1 MNKYVETAINNNQIS
16 PEFYK
21 KFNVKRG
28 LRNED
33 GSGVLVGLT
42 NIGDVH
48 GYIMDENEK
57 IPVEGRL
64 RYRGIDVRD
73 IVEGFQ
79 EDKRFGF
86 EEVIYLLLFG
96 QLPNKKDFNYFK
108 EILGSY
114 RSLPKGFT
122 EDMILNTPSNNIM
135 NKLARSVL
143 AHYSFDEKAEDSS
156 IENVLRQSISLISR
170 FPSIVAHAYQA
181 KSHYYDH
188 NSLYLHTPESEL
200 STAENFLSMI
210 RPHKKYTQL
219 EAELLDLSFVL
230 HAEHGGGN
238 NSAFT
243 IHVVSSASTDTYSAI
258 AAGIGSLKGDR
269 HGGANIKVHNM
280 FEDIKA
286 NVKDWSN
293 DKAVKDYLVK
303 ILNKDAFDKTG
314 LIYGLGHAVYTLSD
328 PRAVL
333 LKKKAEML
341 AREKGMYDE
350 YCLYEK
356 VENLGVEAF
365 HEYKNVDTAM
375 SANVDF
381 YSGFVYRMLDIPT
394 DLYTPIFAISRI
406 AGWSAHRIEELVLG
420 GKIMR
425 PAFKAV
431 AKRDEY
437 RSMSERA

>member
-1 MNKYVETAINNNQIS
+1 MNKYVETAIKNNQIS
-16 PEFYK
+16 PEHYK

-42 NIGDVH
+42 GIGDVH

-64 RYRGIDVRD
+64 RYRGIDLRD
-73 IVEGFQ
+73 ICEGFQ
-79 EDKRFGF
+79 SDGRYGY
-86 EEVIYLLLFG
+86 EEVIFLLLFG
-96 QLPNKKDFNYFK
+96 QLPNRKEFNYFFDM
-108 EILGSY
+108 LGQY
-114 RSLPKGFT
+114 RALPKGFT

-135 NKLARSVL
+135 NKLSRSVL
-143 AHYSFDEKAEDSS
+143 ACYSFDDDPEDSS
-156 IENVLRQSISLISR
+156 VGNILKQSIALISR
-170 FPSIVAHAYQA
+170 FPTIVAHAYQA

-188 NSLYLHTPESEL
+188 NSLHLHTPDPQL
-200 STAENFLSMI
+200 GTAENFLSLI
-210 RPHKKYTQL
+210 RPDQVYSKL
-219 EAELLDLSFVL
+219 EAETLDLCMVL

-243 IHVVSSASTDTYSAI
+243 IHVVSSAMTDTYSTI

-269 HGGANIKVHNM
+269 HGGANIKVHEM
-280 FEDIKA
+280 FVDIKE

-293 DKAVKDYLVK
+293 EKEIKDYIIK
-303 ILNKDAFDKTG
+303 ILNKEAYDKTG
-314 LIYGLGHAVYTLSD
+314 LLYGIGHAVYTISD

-333 LKKKAEML
+333 LKKKAEQL
-341 AREKGMYDE
+341 AKEKGMLDE
-350 YCLYEK
+350 YHLYEA
-356 VENLGVEAF
+356 VERLGIEAF
-365 HEYKNVDTAM
+365 QEYKNIDVPM

-381 YSGFVYRMLDIPT
+381 YSGFVYRMLNIPT
-394 DLYTPIFAISRI
+394 DLYTPLFAIARI
-406 AGWSAHRIEELVLG
+406 SGWCAHRIEEIVKG

-431 AKRDEY
+431 ASRKSYLPIDE
-437 RSMSERA
+437 RE

>member
-1 MNKYVETAINNNQIS
+1 MIKYVETAIRNNQIS
-16 PEFYK
+16 PEHYK
-21 KFNVKRG
+21 KYNVKRG

-42 NIGDVH
+42 EIGEVH

-57 IPVEGRL
+57 IPVAGRL
-64 RYRGIDVRD
+64 RYRGIDLRD
-73 IVEGFQ
+73 ICDGFQ
-79 EDKRFGF
+79 SDNRFGF

-96 QLPNKKDFNYFK
+96 QLPNKKEFDYFLNM
-108 EILGSY
+108 LGEY
-114 RSLPKGFT
+114 RALPKGFT

-143 AHYSFDEKAEDSS
+143 AQYSFDDNPEDSG
-156 IENVLRQSISLISR
+156 IENILKQSISLISR
-170 FPSIVAHAYQA
+170 FPTIVAHSYQA

-188 NSLYLHTPESEL
+188 NSLYLHTPDPKL

-210 RPHKKYTQL
+210 RPDQIYTKL
-219 EAELLDLSFVL
+219 EAETLDLCLVL

-243 IHVVSSASTDTYSAI
+243 IHVVSSAMTDTYSTI

-280 FEDIKA
+280 FADIKE
-286 NVKDWSN
+286 NVKDWS
-293 DKAVKDYLVK
+293 DEKEVKDYLVK
-303 ILNKDAFDKTG
+303 ILNKEAYDGSG
-314 LIYGLGHAVYTLSD
+314 LLYGIGHAVYTISD
-328 PRAVL
+328 PRAIL
-333 LKKKAEML
+333 LKKKAETL
-341 AREKGMYDE
+341 AREKGMIDE
-350 YCLYEK
+350 YHLYEA
-356 VENLGVEAF
+356 VERLGIEAF
-365 HEYKNVDTAM
+365 LEYKNIDVPM

-381 YSGFVYRMLDIPT
+381 YSGFVYRMLNIPT
-394 DLYTPIFAISRI
+394 DLYTPLFAIARI
-406 AGWSAHRIEELVLG
+406 SGWCAHRIEELVKG

-431 AKRDEY
+431 SKRKHY
-437 RSMSERA
+437 VQIAERD

>member
-1 MNKYVETAINNNQIS
+1 MNKYVETAIRNNHIS
-16 PEFYK
+16 PEHYK
-21 KFNVKRG
+21 KYNVKRG

-42 NIGDVH
+42 EIGDVH

-64 RYRGIDVRD
+64 RYRGLDVRD

-79 EDKRFGF
+79 SDERFGF

-96 QLPNKKDFNYFK
+96 QLPNKKEFNYFY
-108 EILGSY
+108 EMLGNY
-114 RSLPKGFT
+114 RALPKGFT

-143 AHYSFDEKAEDSS
+143 AHYSFDESAEDAS
-156 IENVLRQSISLISR
+156 IENVLKQSIALISR
-170 FPSIVAHAYQA
+170 FPAIVAHAYQA

-188 NSLYLHTPESEL
+188 NSLYLHTPDPEL
-200 STAENFLSMI
+200 GTAENFLMMI
-210 RPHKKYTQL
+210 RHDQKYTRS
-219 EAELLDLSFVL
+219 EAEILDLCLVL

-243 IHVVSSASTDTYSAI
+243 IHVVSSASTDTYSTI

-280 FEDIKA
+280 FENIKE

-293 DKAVKDYLVK
+293 EKEIKNYLVK
-303 ILNKDAFDKTG
+303 ILHKEAYDKSG
-314 LIYGLGHAVYTLSD
+314 LIYGLGHAVYTMSD

-341 AREKGMYDE
+341 AKEKGMLDE
-350 YCLYEK
+350 YTLYES
-356 VENLGVEAF
+356 VERLGVEAF
-365 HEYKNVDTAM
+365 HEYKNIDVPM

-381 YSGFVYRMLDIPT
+381 YSGFVYRMLNIPT
-394 DLYTPIFAISRI
+394 DLYTPLFAISRI
-406 AGWSAHRIEELVLG
+406 SGWCAHRIEELVKG

-431 AKRDEY
+431 ATRKSY
-437 RSMSERA
+437 IPLAERN